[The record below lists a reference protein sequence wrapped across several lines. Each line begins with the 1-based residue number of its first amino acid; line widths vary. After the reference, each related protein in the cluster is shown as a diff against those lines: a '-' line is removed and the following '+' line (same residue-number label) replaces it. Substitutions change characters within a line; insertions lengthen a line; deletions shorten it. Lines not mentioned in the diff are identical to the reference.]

1 MMELK
6 KVRISSAEEFATATR
21 GTYDETAQTFKV
33 EGLLWPPVMEK
44 PPKTS
49 SPLDWLEGD
58 TLCKFQLTIDA
69 LVAENDK
76 SLQLN
81 MYLQSVGG
89 NWKEGTGTA
98 VFSLAR

>member
-1 MMELK
+1 MELK
-6 KVRISSAEEFATATR
+6 KVRISSAKEFATATR
-21 GTYDETAQTFKV
+21 GTYDEKAHTVKV
-33 EGLLWPPVMEK
+33 EGLLWPPVMET
-44 PPKTS
+44 PPHTS

-58 TLCKFQLTIDA
+58 TLGKFQLTIDA
-69 LVAENDK
+69 LNADNDN

-98 VFSLAR
+98 VFSLTR